1 MLCPLMLFA
10 SMATILAHVHFYI
23 FSADEAIIAILIQQ
37 QIERGAGGS
46 TNVNND
52 DFVFQRTTV
61 VE

>member
-10 SMATILAHVHFYI
+10 SMATILAHVHCYI
-23 FSADEAIIAILIQQ
+23 FSADEAIIIQQ
-37 QIERGAGGS
+37 QIGRGAWGS